1 MPVKFFSFIH
11 RPHIMLPVIVIA
23 FAFSVEK
30 YGLPAIGGL
39 LYEWNRCASDAE
51 LAYNYKIEVK
61 KDELLRVV
69 LSQRELF
76 FRSFQIGEYDT
87 FSNKETIYAQHKKM
101 MKLRIEL
108 AELLRGK
115 DPDEWNVPYSQI
127 EEMID
132 KYIAGNAIE
141 QQLFEDAVN
150 SINEDVGKS
159 FEELNSSMKH
169 HNFYWQDYM
178 HHYVGLTGPSP
189 QQEYELPTLY
199 TLYKKKDCRESEH
212 Y

>member
-1 MPVKFFSFIH
+1 
-11 RPHIMLPVIVIA
+11 
-23 FAFSVEK
+23 
-30 YGLPAIGGL
+30 
-39 LYEWNRCASDAE
+39 
-51 LAYNYKIEVK
+51 
-61 KDELLRVV
+61 
-69 LSQRELF
+69 
-76 FRSFQIGEYDT
+76 
-87 FSNKETIYAQHKKM
+87 M

-150 SINEDVGKS
+150 SINEDMGKS

-189 QQEYELPTLY
+189 QQEYELPTLN
-199 TLYKKKDCRESEH
+199 TLYKKKDCSNSEH